1 MCVVVFCWCHVVR
14 PTTKNTDMRKLIN
27 PVWHGGYF
35 YILHDY
41 RTFYFLLTHMS
52 FWLQKAHYLDC
63 QK

>member
-35 YILHDY
+35 YLLHDY
-41 RTFYFLLTHMS
+41 RIFYG
-52 FWLQKAHYLDC
+52 K
-63 QK
+63 